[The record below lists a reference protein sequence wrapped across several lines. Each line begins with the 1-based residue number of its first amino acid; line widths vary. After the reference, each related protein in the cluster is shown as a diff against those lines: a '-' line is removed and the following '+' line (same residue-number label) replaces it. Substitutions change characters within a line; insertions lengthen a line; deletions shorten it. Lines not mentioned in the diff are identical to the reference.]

1 VYKWL
6 VVDRPLAEV
15 ALVERA
21 RRGDDAAFA
30 TLVKEH
36 QEIAFRTAYL
46 ITGSRADA
54 EEATQDGFYKAYR
67 ALPRFRTGAPVRPWL
82 LQIIANEARNSRRS
96 RRRREDVTLR
106 LAQQRA
112 VEQLESPEGETLAA
126 ERRERLLAAVR
137 ELPEP
142 ERLAVSCR
150 YLLGLSELETATV
163 LEIPPGTVK
172 SRLSRALAR
181 LRAAEETQ

>member
-1 VYKWL
+1 M
-6 VVDRPLAEV
+6 DRPLAEA

-21 RRGDDAAFA
+21 RRGDDAAFT

-36 QEIAFRTAYL
+36 QDIAFRTAYL

-67 ALPRFRTGAPVRPWL
+67 ALPRFRAGSPLRPWL
-82 LQIIANEARNSRRS
+82 LRIVANEARNSRRS
-96 RRRREDVTLR
+96 RRRREEVTLR
-106 LAQQRA
+106 LARQRPL
-112 VEQLESPEGETLAA
+112 EQSRSPESDTLAA

-142 ERLAVSCR
+142 EQLVVGCR
-150 YLLGLSELETATV
+150 YLVGLSELETAAV

-172 SRLSRALAR
+172 SRLTRALER
-181 LRAAEETQ
+181 LRAVEDPQ